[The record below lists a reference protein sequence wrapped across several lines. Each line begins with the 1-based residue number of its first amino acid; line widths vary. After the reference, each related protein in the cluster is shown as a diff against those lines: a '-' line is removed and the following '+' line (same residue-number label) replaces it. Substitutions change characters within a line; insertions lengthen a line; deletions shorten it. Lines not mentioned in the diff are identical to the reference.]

1 MKNKNI
7 SKVKQKIIVEDYRRK
22 HKDQVIDDYWK
33 LREKECELNLSK
45 FC

>member
-7 SKVKQKIIVEDYRRK
+7 SKVKQKIIVEDYRMK
-22 HKDQVIDDYWK
+22 YKDQVIDDYWK